1 MNKQTKK
8 SKLKKK
14 LIVGTTLGIGALFI
28 AAPSHALS
36 IDVSSIF
43 DDVVQE
49 VNGYFEQIKTD
60 TLASVEEQ
68 WGGLKAEA
76 KTATEES
83 AGEMNMPDPIAAGKR
98 IKQAIIE
105 NKGSYKDTN
114 IVEGAVVAS
123 KELER
128 NTTRASVQ
136 SVLGE
141 EGQKRTKKEIE
152 TTQQTVADAE
162 TLANDAQGMDASQN
176 ILKVI
181 AAQNAQ
187 VVSMLGQSRTDGLQ
201 QRHDAQQGNL
211 MLEHIAEQ
219 GAAQRRREN
228 LRIDGMSA
236 QYAEIVGYSSLR
248 TTAGKKNKE

>member
-1 MNKQTKK
+1 MNKKTNK
-8 SKLKKK
+8 SNFKKK
-14 LIVGTTLGIGALFI
+14 LIIGGVIGIGALFV
-28 AAPSHALS
+28 AAPSHAFS

-43 DDVVQE
+43 DDVVDE

-60 TLASVEEQ
+60 TIASIEEK
-68 WGGLKAEA
+68 WGGLKEEA
-76 KTATEES
+76 VTATEES
-83 AGEMNMPDPIAAGKR
+83 SGEMNMPNPISAGEK
-98 IKQAIIE
+98 IKKAIID

-114 IVEGAVVAS
+114 VVEGAVVAS
-123 KELER
+123 KEIER
-128 NTTRASVQ
+128 NTTRASVE

-219 GAAQRRREN
+219 GAAERRREN

-236 QYAEIVGYSSLR
+236 QYTEIVGYSSLR
-248 TTAGKKNKE
+248 TTAGKKK